1 MGLGRYVVE
10 AVLLEG
16 RSPTEIAGS
25 HGISRSW
32 IYELVR
38 RFREGGYEA
47 LEPRSRRPHSC
58 SHQVSAD
65 VQAAILGLRQE
76 LIAAGHDAGA
86 RTIAHHL
93 QPLVEQVPSTATIWR
108 ILCRQGQITPQ
119 PRKRPKSSLHRFQ
132 AALPN
137 ELWQLDI
144 TYWQLTGGRHAE
156 ILNLIDDHSRLL
168 LASDAF
174 FTVKAADVVETFHL
188 AGQSHGFPAA
198 LLSDNGAVFAGRPRR
213 GKVLL
218 ESELQRLGIAC
229 KHSLP
234 NLRPAARSNACIRHS
249 NASSTNRLQ
258 LVRWPISSSSWMPS
272 APTTTRSDLTA
283 RPAVRR
289 PWLPSTLASKPGRP

>member
-1 MGLGRYVVE
+1 MSQDIVDTDQRWEVARWAWGGTSSRRSCWR
-10 AVLLEG
+10 G

-108 ILCRQGQITPQ
+108 ILCRQG
-119 PRKRPKSSLHRFQ
+119 HR
-132 AALPN
+132 
-137 ELWQLDI
+137 
-144 TYWQLTGGRHAE
+144 
-156 ILNLIDDHSRLL
+156 
-168 LASDAF
+168 
-174 FTVKAADVVETFHL
+174 
-188 AGQSHGFPAA
+188 
-198 LLSDNGAVFAGRPRR
+198 
-213 GKVLL
+213 
-218 ESELQRLGIAC
+218 
-229 KHSLP
+229 
-234 NLRPAARSNACIRHS
+234 
-249 NASSTNRLQ
+249 
-258 LVRWPISSSSWMPS
+258 
-272 APTTTRSDLTA
+272 
-283 RPAVRR
+283 
-289 PWLPSTLASKPGRP
+289 

>member
-93 QPLVEQVPSTATIWR
+93 QPLVEQVPSRPPSGGSSAAR
-108 ILCRQGQITPQ
+108 AKSPPQ
-119 PRKRPKSSLHRFQ
+119 PRKRPK
-132 AALPN
+132 
-137 ELWQLDI
+137 
-144 TYWQLTGGRHAE
+144 
-156 ILNLIDDHSRLL
+156 
-168 LASDAF
+168 
-174 FTVKAADVVETFHL
+174 
-188 AGQSHGFPAA
+188 
-198 LLSDNGAVFAGRPRR
+198 
-213 GKVLL
+213 
-218 ESELQRLGIAC
+218 
-229 KHSLP
+229 
-234 NLRPAARSNACIRHS
+234 
-249 NASSTNRLQ
+249 
-258 LVRWPISSSSWMPS
+258 PS
-272 APTTTRSDLTA
+272 
-283 RPAVRR
+283 
-289 PWLPSTLASKPGRP
+289 